1 MVIHV
6 MVRNVREE
14 DFLAIAE
21 LAYECPPMVTERNSI
36 YHIFTRFFSTTSFVA
51 EDGDEV
57 MGFLLGFISQD
68 NPSEA
73 YIHLLCVSP
82 SLRGGGTARQL
93 LESFTV
99 TVRGMGAREIY
110 LITKP
115 SNHRAIRFYLK
126 NGFRPVEAG
135 KTVDAG
141 PVVALADYNGPG
153 EDMVVF
159 RKSIPGQKNF
169 LR

>member
-1 MVIHV
+1 MVIGV
-6 MVRNVREE
+6 MVRNAREE

-21 LAYECPPMVTERNSI
+21 LAHECPPMVTERNSI
-36 YHIFTRFFSTTSFVA
+36 YHIFTRFFSTTSFVV
-51 EDGDEV
+51 EDGGEIR
-57 MGFLLGFISQD
+57 GFLLGFISQD

-82 SLRGGGTARQL
+82 SLRGSGIARML
-93 LESFTV
+93 LERFTV
-99 TVRGMGAREIY
+99 TVKGMGARDIY

-126 NGFRPVEAG
+126 NGFRPVEKG
-135 KTVDAG
+135 KTVEAG
-141 PVVALADYNGPG
+141 PVMAVADYNGPG

-159 RKSIPGQKNF
+159 RKSINIGKTF
-169 LR
+169 